1 MNEIEGRGGKEEI
14 LGVLSPLC
22 VGCVCVCVQE
32 MSYDHDIDEWATI
45 TTNTTRTHIHTK
57 TQEYHKSSGSFTMHQ
72 V

>member
-22 VGCVCVCVQE
+22 VGCVCVQE